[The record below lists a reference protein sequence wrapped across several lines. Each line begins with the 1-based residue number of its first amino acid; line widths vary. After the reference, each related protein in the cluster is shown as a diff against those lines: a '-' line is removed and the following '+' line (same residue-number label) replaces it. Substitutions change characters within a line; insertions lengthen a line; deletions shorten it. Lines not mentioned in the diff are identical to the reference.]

1 MKKFFLTI
9 IIISIFF
16 TSFLGAAV
24 DPAWYSFNFSTD
36 SWLSDGN
43 KNLRD
48 SPYSNMYLG
57 HYDIGRAS
65 NYQSSTS
72 WQNSDKVWGPEE
84 NNLTFVLTTTNT
96 RARLEHLVDANTFI
110 NMSYGLTIGGSS
122 QVITQTDTVIED
134 VALGYYLGSNVN
146 ISVTVPSNQHG
157 LYKGDYTSFLTL
169 QIYAEYGTTNEVL
182 LDEYTYN
189 VNAYYMS
196 KSEVVVTDLTV
207 TRYSNAENI
216 NVASLQ
222 QSGGTLNVGSV
233 DFTSNDDSST
243 SSYNLIISPKIDP
256 DFGDFTFKNDANG
269 GSFTYKVYVP
279 GRSIPTYN
287 KFTIPVNTPIGS
299 ASWSDFIEIA
309 ITGVN
314 AQNVVYLPGEYIST
328 IVIELENQ

>member
-1 MKKFFLTI
+1 MSL
-9 IIISIFF
+9 FF
-16 TSFLGAAV
+16 TSVVGAAV

-48 SPYSNMYLG
+48 SPYSNMYRG

-65 NYQSSTS
+65 DYQSSTS

-146 ISVTVPSNQHG
+146 ISVTIPTSQHG
-157 LYKGDYTSFLTL
+157 HYKGDYTSFLTL
-169 QIYAEYGTTNEVL
+169 QIYAEYGTSNEVL

-216 NVASLQ
+216 TISILFNPKFCVLEIHDDGKGFELNEALSTNSYGLSNIKERVELVQ
-222 QSGGTLNVGSV
+222 GKIKIKSDTNQGTTILIKVPSDPVLNLRES
-233 DFTSNDDSST
+233 D
-243 SSYNLIISPKIDP
+243 
-256 DFGDFTFKNDANG
+256 KND
-269 GSFTYKVYVP
+269 
-279 GRSIPTYN
+279 
-287 KFTIPVNTPIGS
+287 
-299 ASWSDFIEIA
+299 
-309 ITGVN
+309 
-314 AQNVVYLPGEYIST
+314 
-328 IVIELENQ
+328 